1 MNKEERA
8 EWVAR
13 GYKDPVAAFRSHI
26 ATAKVRGIAFR
37 MTFEEWWSVWAPHYE
52 QRGSGRDC
60 LVMCRTK
67 DAGAYV
73 IGNVRIDTVQA
84 NAAERGEVYR
94 TTQAAAGRTPAV
106 ERCAN
111 PIAAAWVKDRGVW
124 GLDYYSLRKLSEQD
138 EESFADLVDNG

>member
-52 QRGSGRDC
+52 
-60 LVMCRTK
+60 
-67 DAGAYV
+67 
-73 IGNVRIDTVQA
+73 
-84 NAAERGEVYR
+84 
-94 TTQAAAGRTPAV
+94 
-106 ERCAN
+106 
-111 PIAAAWVKDRGVW
+111 
-124 GLDYYSLRKLSEQD
+124 LSEQD